1 MSSCTTL
8 SCKYVADNKK
18 YSPLAC
24 ENVCTAKSVHVR
36 RRVVYMIASQNKT
49 KKVLPAS
56 YPSLSTWNLLACS
69 YHVMEPK
76 MALHQK
82 MHEPANGKNY
92 EVLQW
97 NITAE

>member
-36 RRVVYMIASQNKT
+36 RRVVYMIASQNK
-49 KKVLPAS
+49 S
-56 YPSLSTWNLLACS
+56 
-69 YHVMEPK
+69 
-76 MALHQK
+76 
-82 MHEPANGKNY
+82 
-92 EVLQW
+92 
-97 NITAE
+97 